1 MKSSVGESTEPQEH
15 VESYLKRTMP
25 HCEFSYESL
34 LRGYPP
40 MILMWM
46 THNMAAFAFGDRD
59 NGSSYTRL
67 YDTFREYYDSHRR
80 RLDAYELS
88 FVYCVSADFPKLDQF
103 RSRVETDVYFC
114 RKFVV
119 PIVDPL
125 ERAFERLPFL
135 PLASAGEGRP
145 RPPSAQTYLRQCGV
159 PADLARYLAV
169 PHQRGAAN
177 IVRECV
183 EEESGWTR
191 RLFPESATSPLEQ
204 VGGETAA
211 VGLES
216 LTIENFRAYRNRQ
229 VFDLSAPVTVLY
241 GPNGFGKTSFFDA
254 IDFAATGGVGRL
266 RISATSHR
274 FERAVTHLD
283 SSAEDAAVSLTFRAN
298 GETRMVTRRVANRMQ
313 AELDEDRADRKKT
326 LAAVTGG
333 GVGFADRIENVVS
346 LFRATHLFSQEHP
359 ELARGFEKDCAL
371 PPQVVSHILAFEDYA
386 SARSKG
392 SEVVSELRGRIE
404 ERRTNVTWLIREIED
419 ARSSIAEVLETA
431 EASRDSSMP
440 VRELETLRD
449 RVEAA
454 GLSIA
459 EEESDRVFV
468 RGCRAAIQVRLS
480 QCEAR
485 IARLR
490 KVVQKAARLP
500 TVLDEITSLSTRR
513 EELRADLV
521 GKKRRLEEAKVAQAE
536 NELKA
541 SALYDKLVSVVSLI
555 DAIAWVRGN
564 KTRYEELSEAERT
577 TTKRAGEG
585 SRRVEDL
592 LERRGIAQSE
602 LVRGE
607 QALAAAAT
615 RIAGIEALSS
625 SLDELARTSDE
636 WRVDRGQIRALEAD
650 IAKAQSEIEA
660 LNADAQALSSRLV
673 RNDAKQLKVQ
683 RQIAALEE
691 QASELS
697 RLSAEVERYVHDG
710 CCPLCGHDHGTVD
723 GLLTRIREAR
733 AEDVAPVQR
742 DALAELRVERDEV
755 TRRLEQIRQAVEEH
769 GYSLQQLEEERG
781 HRVARIAR
789 FEEAADR
796 LGITAE
802 LGQETSI
809 GESIAAQRTQV
820 AEATAEEEERRLVL
834 QEELERMGANVADI
848 DRAIGEVEAMVEG
861 ARNRLESIRSEV
873 GALRDDHRATR
884 VSLDTDPAT
893 LVALDTRHQG
903 ELEGIESA
911 FAEAKEAVKERRDA
925 ANHHRHKVSSLTAA
939 VDDIGREIDALQE
952 AVTDTKEGLMESGL
966 EVDVDE
972 SEILRLLEEQ
982 TRESSQWM
990 ELQEFAVSVEIAM
1003 DTATTAAALQQQRQ
1017 IIERKQ
1023 RQIKEKRADIAVHK
1037 SWEVYFEELTKRVSV
1052 RQNEAV
1058 RNFAREYGPMASAIQ
1073 QRLRPVYGFQ
1083 GIETGS
1089 HEDTI
1094 RVRVTRGDETLV
1106 PYDYFSH
1113 SQQQTL
1119 LLGLFLTACMSQTW
1133 SSLSTVLLDDPIN
1146 HFDDLNTYA
1155 FLDMIVGFL
1164 GGKSGPSQFVI
1175 STCDEDVFQLARSR
1189 LRHLG
1194 GDARFYQF
1202 AAIGADGPVVEE
1214 IASA

>member
-1 MKSSVGESTEPQEH
+1 MCIVCRQ
-15 VESYLKRTMP
+15 
-25 HCEFSYESL
+25 
-34 LRGYPP
+34 
-40 MILMWM
+40 I
-46 THNMAAFAFGDRD
+46 
-59 NGSSYTRL
+59 
-67 YDTFREYYDSHRR
+67 
-80 RLDAYELS
+80 
-88 FVYCVSADFPKLDQF
+88 F
-103 RSRVETDVYFC
+103 RSWTNFGRGVETDVYFC

-119 PIVDPL
+119 PIVEPL
-125 ERAFERLPFL
+125 DRAFERLPFL
-135 PLASAGEGRP
+135 PLARGGQGPP

-183 EEESGWTR
+183 EERSGWRHT
-191 RLFPESATSPLEQ
+191 LLPESAAPPLEQ
-204 VGGETAA
+204 VEGEAAA

-216 LTIENFRAYRNRQ
+216 LAIENFRAYRNRQ
-229 VFDLSAPVTVLY
+229 VFDLSAAVTVLY

-283 SSAEDAAVSLTFRAN
+283 SDAEAAVVSLNFRAN
-298 GETRMVTRRVANRMQ
+298 GESHRVRRRVVNRMQ
-313 AELDEDRADRKKT
+313 AELDEVRADRKKA
-326 LAAVTGG
+326 LAGLTGG

-346 LFRATHLFSQEHP
+346 LFRATHLFSQEHQ

-386 SARSKG
+386 SARSKA
-392 SEVVSELRGRIE
+392 SEVFSELRRRIE
-404 ERRTNVTWLIREIED
+404 ERRTNVRSLIREIED
-419 ARSSIAEVLETA
+419 ARRSIDEVLETA
-431 EASRDSSMP
+431 GGLGDSSMP
-440 VRELETLRD
+440 ARELESLRH
-449 RVEAA
+449 RVAAA
-454 GLSIA
+454 GLGIA
-459 EEESDRVFV
+459 EEGSDRVFV

-500 TVLDEITSLSTRR
+500 TVLDEIRSLSTRR
-513 EELRADLV
+513 EGLQADLV
-521 GKKRRLEEAKVAQAE
+521 DAKRGLEEAKAAQAK

-541 SALYDKLVSVVSLI
+541 SALYDKRASVVSLI
-555 DAIAWVRGN
+555 DALVWVGG
-564 KTRYEELSEAERT
+564 TRPRYDELSEGERT
-577 TTKRAGEG
+577 TTKRVGEG
-585 SRRVEDL
+585 SRKVEVL
-592 LERRGIAQSE
+592 RERRGIAQSE

-607 QALAAAAT
+607 QAVAAAAT
-615 RIAGIEALSS
+615 RIAAMNAVSS

-636 WRVDRGQIRALEAD
+636 WRGDQGQIRAFEAG
-650 IAKAQSEIEA
+650 IAKSRSEIEA
-660 LNADAQALSSRLV
+660 LNADAQAMSSRLR
-673 RNDAKQLKVQ
+673 RNDTEQLEVE
-683 RQIAALEE
+683 RQIAAFEE

-697 RLSAEVERYVHDG
+697 RLSSEVERYVHG
-710 CCPLCGHDHGTVD
+710 GYCPLCGHDHGTVD
-723 GLLTRIREAR
+723 ALLTRIRVAR
-733 AEDVAPVQR
+733 AEDGAPVQR
-742 DALAELRVERDEV
+742 DALAQLRVARDELN
-755 TRRLEQIRQAVEEH
+755 RRLEQIRQAVEARAYRLE
-769 GYSLQQLEEERG
+769 QLEEERG

-802 LGQETSI
+802 LRQETSI
-809 GESIAAQRTQV
+809 GESIAGRRTQV
-820 AEATAEEEERRLVL
+820 GEATVEEEERRLVL
-834 QEELERMGANVADI
+834 QEELERIGANVADI
-848 DRAIGEVEAMVEG
+848 ERAIGEVEAMVGG
-861 ARNRLESIRSEV
+861 ARNKLVSIQSEV
-873 GALRDDHRATR
+873 AALRDDHRATR

-893 LVALDTRHQG
+893 LFALDARHQE

-911 FAEAKEAVKERRDA
+911 FAEAKEAVKEGREA
-925 ANHHRHKVSSLTAA
+925 ANYYRHKVSSLTSSI
-939 VDDIGREIDALQE
+939 DDIGHEIDALQE
-952 AVTDTKEGLMESGL
+952 TVADTKEGLMESGL

-982 TRESSQWM
+982 TRESSQWTD
-990 ELQEFAVSVEIAM
+990 LKEFAVSVEIAM

-1017 IIERKQ
+1017 TIERKQ
-1023 RQIKEKRADIAVHK
+1023 RQIKEVRGDIAAHE
-1037 SWEVYFEELTKRVSV
+1037 SWEVYFEELTKRVSA

-1058 RNFAREYGPMASAIQ
+1058 SNFAREYGPMASAIQ

-1094 RVRVTRGDETLV
+1094 RVRVTRGDETLI

-1164 GGKSGPSQFVI
+1164 GGESGPSQFVI

-1202 AAIGADGPVVEE
+1202 AAIGPDGPVVEE
-1214 IASA
+1214 IAPA